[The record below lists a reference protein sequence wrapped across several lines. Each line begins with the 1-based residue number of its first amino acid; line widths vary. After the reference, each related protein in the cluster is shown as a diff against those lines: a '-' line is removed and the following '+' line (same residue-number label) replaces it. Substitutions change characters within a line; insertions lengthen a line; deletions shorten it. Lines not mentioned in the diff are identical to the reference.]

1 MVETEQERWIREYG
15 PNAPWKSKEDS
26 GLYEDLSDLN
36 AESDE
41 FGIISQFPMHR
52 RYHGKSRYADVSV
65 RLEGS
70 QKCQVFGH
78 APMGLEPTSKC
89 RECNRTRED
98 LEATGVIWDGI
109 RPI

>member
-41 FGIISQFPMHR
+41 FGIITEFPYWR
-52 RYHGKSRYADVSV
+52 RCHGKSRNADMSVS
-65 RLEGS
+65 LEGAD
-70 QKCQVFGH
+70 KCRVFGH
-78 APMGLEPTSKC
+78 TPMGLESESKC
-89 RECNRTRED
+89 TQCGRTRQE
-98 LEATGVIWDGI
+98 LEATREIWDGKHAI
-109 RPI
+109 